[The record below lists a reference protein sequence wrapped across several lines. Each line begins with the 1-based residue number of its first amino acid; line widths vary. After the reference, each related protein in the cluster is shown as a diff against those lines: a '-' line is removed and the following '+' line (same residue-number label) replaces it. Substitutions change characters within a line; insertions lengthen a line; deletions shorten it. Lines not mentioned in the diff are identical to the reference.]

1 MIGGWV
7 GGLGGRLGLFALFAL
22 RWAGGPTRHAGGV
35 RHVVRHALNIHRNTA
50 LVLAGVLVACGGAPE
65 STTDKRV
72 IVLGVDGMDPKFIE
86 RHWESLPNLDRLRK
100 QGEFKRLATT
110 IPPQSPV
117 AWSTVTTG
125 RDPGGH
131 GIYGFIHRDP
141 FTRFPFSS
149 MGQVAEAGDVFEIGD
164 YVIPLSEGEV
174 ESYRQG
180 TPFWPLLSERGIPV
194 TMIRMPV
201 NFPPVESDAHQI
213 SGMGTVDLKGNF
225 GTFTFFTDNP
235 EEETRT
241 VPGGEVIRID
251 AFDHFTELE
260 IPGPVNTLLKSRP
273 EVSAPLLVH
282 RDPSESVVR
291 LDVDGQSVVLNQG
304 DWSGWVNVRFPLMS
318 ELMSASGIVKFYLK
332 QARPRFELYVTPVN
346 IDPAAPDLPISTPAD
361 YSAELAADLGA
372 FYTQGMA
379 EDTNAFR
386 AGVLDVKEFVK
397 QSTFVL
403 DESIAMFRSE
413 FAKFETG
420 LFFYYFSSVDQNAHM
435 LWGKYDE
442 ELLPFYIAVDGV
454 VGEVLD
460 KMDQNTTFIVMSD
473 HGFTRFDRAVHLNT
487 ILMREGFLTL
497 DDPRNTGDDEL
508 FAHVDW
514 SRTQAYAMGLN
525 SLYLNRLGRERGGI
539 VSEGEEADEILAR
552 ITERLLAFRDPDTGE
567 QVIEEVYLPDVA
579 YKGDNSV
586 YAPDMII
593 GYRPPYRASWG
604 TPLGAVP
611 AETVVD
617 NEDAWVGDHCVA
629 PKYVPGVLFSN
640 RTSSIE
646 DPKLVDLTVTLLSQ
660 FGVEPSEDMIGRV
673 LY

>member
-1 MIGGWV
+1 MIGQRERAALALATLASLL
-7 GGLGGRLGLFALFAL
+7 LG
-22 RWAGGPTRHAGGV
+22 
-35 RHVVRHALNIHRNTA
+35 
-50 LVLAGVLVACGGAPE
+50 CGGAPA
-65 STTDKRV
+65 STTDKRI
-72 IVLGVDGMDPKFIE
+72 IVLGVDGMDPKFVE
-86 RHWESLPNLDRLRK
+86 QHWESLPNLDRLRK

-131 GIYGFIHRDP
+131 GIYDFIHRDP
-141 FTRFPFSS
+141 FTRFPFPS

-174 ESYRQG
+174 ESHRQG

-201 NFPPVESDAHQI
+201 NFPPVESDARQI
-213 SGMGTVDLKGNF
+213 SGMGTVDLKGTS

-318 ELMSASGIVKFYLK
+318 ELISASGIVKFYLK

-346 IDPAAPDLPISTPAD
+346 IDPAMPDLPISTPAD

-379 EDTNAFR
+379 EDTKAFQG
-386 AGVLDVKEFVK
+386 GVLDVTEFVK

-403 DESIAMFRSE
+403 EESIAMFRRE

-460 KMDQNTTFIVMSD
+460 TIDENTTFIVMSD
-473 HGFTRFDRAVHLNT
+473 HGFTRFDRSVHLNT

-497 DDPRNTGDDEL
+497 DDPRNTGDDEM

-514 SRTQAYAMGLN
+514 SRTQAYAMGVN
-525 SLYLNRLGRERGGI
+525 SLYLNRLGRERGGV
-539 VSEGEEADEILAR
+539 VSEGEEAEEILAR
-552 ITERLLAFRDPDTGE
+552 VTERLLAFRDPDSGE
-567 QVIEEVYLPDVA
+567 QVIEEVYLPEVDYV
-579 YKGDNSV
+579 GDNSI

-593 GYRPPYRASWG
+593 GYRPPYRASWE

-640 RTSSIE
+640 RTSSIT
-646 DPKLVDLTVTLLSQ
+646 DPKLADLTVTLLNQ
-660 FGVEPSEDMIGRV
+660 FGVEPTEDMIGRV